1 MVLCCNYQYCSNV
14 CIVFVYIVMESTNKN
29 YDLDTSL
36 ARIDEILDASND
48 SFEESDSIV
57 DRSKLTYTNGF
68 YVYATALFVDIRDS
82 SNMTDAHKRPV
93 LAKIYRSFISEMV
106 ALMNGHS
113 TCKEVNIN
121 GDCVWCV
128 CETNYKADIDGVF
141 SLAAK
146 ACSLVDILNFKL
158 SKRGY
163 QTYEVG
169 VGIDY
174 GRALMIKAGNKGS
187 GLNDV
192 VWMGDIVNQACHLSN
207 EANSGY
213 FDKRVFLS
221 NVIYDNLNDK
231 NKDLCSKDGGRNIYQ
246 ADVINIGMSDWLK
259 RQ

>member
-1 MVLCCNYQYCSNV
+1 
-14 CIVFVYIVMESTNKN
+14 MESTNKN
-29 YDLDTSL
+29 YDIDASL
-36 ARIDEILDASND
+36 TRIDEILDASND

-57 DRSKLTYTNGF
+57 DRSKLTYANGF
-68 YVYATALFVDIRDS
+68 YVKATALFVDIRDS

-106 ALMNGHS
+106 ALMNGHP

-128 CETNYKADIDGVF
+128 CDTKYKTDIDGVF
-141 SLAAK
+141 ALAAQ

-158 SKRGY
+158 KKRGY

-169 VGIDY
+169 VGLDY

-192 VWMGDIVNQACHLSN
+192 VWMGDVVNQACHLCN
-207 EANSGY
+207 EANCGY

-221 NVIYDNLNDK
+221 NIIYTNLNDN
-231 NKDLCSKDGGRNIYQ
+231 NKKLCSKDGGRDIYQ
-246 ADVINIGMSDWLK
+246 ADIINTIMDDWLK
-259 RQ
+259 SQ

>member
-192 VWMGDIVNQACHLSN
+192 VWMGDVVNQACHLSN

>member
-192 VWMGDIVNQACHLSN
+192 VWMGDVVNQACHLSN

-246 ADVINIGMSDWLK
+246 ADVINIGMNDWLK